1 MISMNQ
7 QPHPAGHLSP
17 QESRWYIPY
26 LVFAKWVAIS
36 LIVGLCAGL
45 VGVLF
50 HLVLEWCTVTREGY
64 PWLLWLLPLGGVVI
78 AALYKYIGKDQDRG
92 TNMVLAA
99 VRSPQ
104 EVTAVT
110 GPLIFL
116 STALTHLLGG
126 SAGREG
132 AALQLGGCIASQLG
146 KVFRL
151 DEKDAHVI
159 VMCGTSA
166 AFAALFGTPAT
177 AAIFALEVVSV
188 GLMYYSAIVPCTL
201 AALTGAWLAGQFSI
215 PPTSFSLSAV
225 PAIGPLSLLQIA
237 LLGLLCAWVSNL
249 FCFAMHRATS
259 LAKRWL
265 PNALV
270 RAAVGGALIILL
282 TLLAGSRDYNGAG
295 MEVIAR
301 AIGGQAV
308 PWAFLLKILFTAVT
322 LGFGFKGGEIV
333 PVFFTG
339 ATFGCAAGAL
349 LGLDPGFAAALGL
362 IAVFCGVTNC
372 PVTSVILGVE
382 LFGAQG
388 LLCFTACCAVS
399 YMLSGYGG
407 LYGEQKIVYSKLK
420 AEFIDIKAR

>member
-1 MISMNQ
+1 MNSQ
-7 QPHPAGHLSP
+7 QTEPVSRLSP
-17 QESRWYIPY
+17 KEKTWYYPY
-26 LVFAKWVAIS
+26 WIFCKWVVIAMT
-36 LIVGLCAGL
+36 VGFCAGG
-45 VGVLF
+45 VGVVF
-50 HLVLEWCTVTREGY
+50 HHVLEWANHTWRAHS
-64 PWLLWLLPLGGVVI
+64 WLIWLLPLGGIVI
-78 AALYKYIGKDQDRG
+78 AALYKYVGKDRDRG

-99 VRSPQ
+99 VRSS
-104 EVTAVT
+104 ETVSAAT

-132 AALQLGGCIASQLG
+132 AALQLGGCIASQLR
-146 KVFRL
+146 KPFRL
-151 DEKDAHVI
+151 DEKDTHII

-201 AALTGAWLAGQFSI
+201 AALTGAMLARFFHVEPTAFSMGGI
-215 PPTSFSLSAV
+215 PALAFL
-225 PAIGPLSLLQIA
+225 PLVKVC

-249 FCFAMHRATS
+249 FCLAMHQSTHW
-259 LAKRWL
+259 AKRL
-265 PNALV
+265 FPNVFL
-270 RAAVGGALIILL
+270 RAAVGGGLVILL
-282 TLLAGSRDYNGAG
+282 TYLSGTHDYNGAG
-295 MEVIAR
+295 MDVIAR
-301 AIGGQAV
+301 AIGGEAL
-308 PWAFLLKILFTAVT
+308 PWAFLMKILFTAIT

-339 ATFGCAAGAL
+339 ATFGCVAGLVLGLEPSFAAG
-349 LGLDPGFAAALGL
+349 LGL

-382 LFGAQG
+382 LFGSQG
-388 LLCFTACCAVS
+388 LLFFTAVCAVS